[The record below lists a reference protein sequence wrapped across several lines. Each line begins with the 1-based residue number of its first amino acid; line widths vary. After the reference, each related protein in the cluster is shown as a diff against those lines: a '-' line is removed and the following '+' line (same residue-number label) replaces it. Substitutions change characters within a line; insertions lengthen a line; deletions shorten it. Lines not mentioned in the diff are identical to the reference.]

1 MLNVRDVLTQHLKSE
16 RQINKLLKKAPSE
29 RMTRAELIEFLKQN
43 NLSDIEIPEPYDEE
57 RHLKRLIALAQ
68 VYGAV
73 GTADG
78 VLGARVLKRIRVMT
92 EPYLLDDMMPIA
104 TSENK
109 RAVEYHREKYGI
121 YPEQVIRRVGS
132 ELRAVYVYTNETAP
146 ETLEKAIKE

>member
-1 MLNVRDVLTQHLKSE
+1 MEQHLKSE

-29 RMTRAELIEFLKQN
+29 RMTRAELLEFLKQN
-43 NLSDIEIPEPYDEE
+43 NLSDIEIPEPFDEE

-92 EPYLLDDMMPIA
+92 EPYLLDDATPIA
-104 TSENK
+104 MSENK
-109 RAVEYHREKYGI
+109 RAAEYHMEKYGV
-121 YPEQVIRRVGS
+121 YPQQVIQRVGN
-132 ELRAVYVYTNETAP
+132 ELRAVYVFTSETAP
-146 ETLEKAIKE
+146 ETLGKAIKE